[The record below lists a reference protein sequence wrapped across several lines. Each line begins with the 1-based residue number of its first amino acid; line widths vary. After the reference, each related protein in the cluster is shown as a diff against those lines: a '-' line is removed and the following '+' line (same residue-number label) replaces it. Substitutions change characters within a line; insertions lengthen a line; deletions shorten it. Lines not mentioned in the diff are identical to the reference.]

1 MSTEKII
8 IRINASSLR
17 NSTCMLRWYRQII
30 QGYYQ
35 PNKDAKAVYGI
46 GVHAYIDSMYKTGG
60 HVGISR
66 EKALA
71 AFRVQKWPVKQQAWL
86 EDENHFFMT
95 CYHLWNEYVAKE
107 TQFELCKLPTGE
119 PATEIT
125 FSVPFMEDANFIVK
139 LEGTTDKVGKF
150 KGGCFAVGD
159 WKTTSKWDTKSY
171 LSDYETSSQLK
182 FYVTALKIMAR
193 LEPDS
198 MLGQIG
204 ATRVGAFIDGIFLKP
219 KVTDN
224 TYGRS
229 EVFQFTE
236 ATLGE
241 YETML
246 QTKILELLS
255 YTRQN
260 LVPLRQGLLNGVCG
274 TGNYKCEYYNCCKQ
288 QDERVAEMLL
298 ARDFK
303 QKPYNPLR
311 HNDL

>member
-1 MSTEKII
+1 MSEKTI

-17 NSTCMLRWYRQII
+17 NSTCMLRWYRQIV

-35 PNKDAKAVYGI
+35 PNKDAKAVYGV
-46 GVHAYIDSMYKTGG
+46 GVHTYIDSMYKTGG

-66 EKALA
+66 DKALA
-71 AFRVQKWPVKQQAWL
+71 VFNVPKWPVKQQQWL

-95 CYHLWNEYVAKE
+95 CYHLWNEYVTKE
-107 TQFELCKLPTGE
+107 TQFELCKLPTGD

-125 FSVPFMEDANFIVK
+125 FSIPFLETEQFLVK
-139 LEGTTDKVGKF
+139 LEGTIDKIGKF
-150 KGGCFAVGD
+150 KGGCYAVGD

-182 FYVTALKIMAR
+182 FYVLALKLMAR
-193 LEPDS
+193 LEPES

-236 ATLGE
+236 VTMAE
-241 YETML
+241 YERL
-246 QTKILELLS
+246 LECKIQELIG
-255 YTRQN
+255 YAFHQEI
-260 LVPLRQGLLNGVCG
+260 PLRQGLLNGACG
-274 TGNYKCEYYNCCKQ
+274 TGNYKCEYYNICRQ
-288 QDERVAEMLL
+288 QDMNVASMLL

-303 QKPYNPLR
+303 QKPYNPLK
-311 HNDL
+311 HNEV